1 MTEKQNE
8 AIKKEQENLRRTK
21 KSISDLES
29 QIEAAVTFDEMIDSL
44 HDSFDTLKRL
54 CKEKADA
61 LVKSFSDQEVEDVVV
76 TFWTEGFP
84 ELICVAQFSKNENKE
99 VVYNLDFSQT
109 TL

>member
-1 MTEKQNE
+1 MVEY
-8 AIKKEQENLRRTK
+8 
-21 KSISDLES
+21 SINVGKVS
-29 QIEAAVTFDEMIDSL
+29 
-44 HDSFDTLKRL
+44 DSFDTLKRL

-76 TFWTEGFP
+76 TFWTEDFP

>member
-1 MTEKQNE
+1 MVEY
-8 AIKKEQENLRRTK
+8 
-21 KSISDLES
+21 SINVGKVS
-29 QIEAAVTFDEMIDSL
+29 
-44 HDSFDTLKRL
+44 DSFDTLKRL

-61 LVKSFSDQEVEDVVV
+61 LVKSFSDKEVEDVVV

>member
-1 MTEKQNE
+1 MVEY
-8 AIKKEQENLRRTK
+8 
-21 KSISDLES
+21 SINVGKGS
-29 QIEAAVTFDEMIDSL
+29 
-44 HDSFDTLKRL
+44 DSFDTLKRL

-61 LVKSFSDQEVEDVVV
+61 LVESFSDQEVEDVVV